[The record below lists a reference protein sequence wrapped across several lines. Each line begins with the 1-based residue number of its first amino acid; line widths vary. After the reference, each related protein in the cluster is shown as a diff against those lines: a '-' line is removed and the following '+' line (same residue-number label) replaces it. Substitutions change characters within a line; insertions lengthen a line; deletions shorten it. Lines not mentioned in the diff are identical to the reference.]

1 MNKQRTPIK
10 LFAVNTLFLNLLLG
24 AALIYISVEISGS
37 YKAPEYVYA
46 AIPSVIALIPCWVIN
61 LVLFRKEKLNEI
73 VLALTYSAIPIAYY
87 VALII
92 MRGLN
97 WDSLFTSFFFS
108 FIPTFIAYMLLVTNV
123 TLSNNDT

>member
-24 AALIYISVEISGS
+24 AALIYVSMEISGS
-37 YKAPEYVYA
+37 YKTSEYVYA

-61 LVLFRKEKLNEI
+61 FVLFRKEKLNEI
-73 VLALTYSAIPIAYY
+73 VLALTYSAIPIVYY
-87 VALII
+87 VASII
-92 MRGLN
+92 MRGFN